1 MILARILPAEKT
13 VEILEITNK
22 AAPDITI
29 KSASLSYANK
39 VIFNHINLHI
49 PSAQWIALLG
59 PSGVGKSS
67 LLRLIAGL
75 TTPQEQSQARLSAS
89 NGIPVHKQIAY
100 MAQTDLLLPW
110 MNVLDNAT
118 LGMKLRAHSTNKQQN
133 IERAKSLLTQVGLEH
148 VLHLHP
154 HQLSGGMRQRVALVR
169 TLMEDKPIV
178 LMDEPFSALDAI
190 TRYKLQALSAELLKN
205 KTVLFITHDPTEAL
219 RLANEIYLMQG
230 MPASLK
236 SIASLSSATPRSLT
250 DPELISLQAL
260 LFDELSQAAG
270 AA

>member
-1 MILARILPAEKT
+1 VKPH
-13 VEILEITNK
+13 VIT
-22 AAPDITI
+22 PDITI
-29 KSASLSYANK
+29 ENASLSYASK
-39 VIFNHINLHI
+39 LIFNQINLHI
-49 PSAQWIALLG
+49 PAGQWLALLG

-75 TTPQEQSQARLSAS
+75 TTPQEQSQARLSVS
-89 NGIPVHKQIAY
+89 NGIPLHEQIAY

-118 LGMKLRAHSTNKQQN
+118 LGMKLRNQSINRQQN
-133 IERAKSLLTQVGLEH
+133 IERAKSLLTHVGLEH
-148 VLHLHP
+148 VLHHYP
-154 HQLSGGMRQRVALVR
+154 QQLSGGMRQRVALVR

-190 TRYKLQALSAELLKN
+190 TRYKLQALSAELLKH

-230 MPASLK
+230 MPARLK
-236 SIASLSSATPRSLT
+236 SIASLSSAVPRSLT
-250 DPELISLQAL
+250 DPQLISLQAL

>member
-1 MILARILPAEKT
+1 MTTPS
-13 VEILEITNK
+13 
-22 AAPDITI
+22 ITI
-29 KSASLSYANK
+29 ENASLSYPNK
-39 VIFNHINLHI
+39 VIFKDINLHI
-49 PSAQWIALLG
+49 PAGQWLALLG
-59 PSGVGKSS
+59 SSGAGKSS

-75 TTPQEQSQARLSAS
+75 TTSQEKSQGILSAS
-89 NGIPVHKQIAY
+89 NGLPVHEQIAY

-118 LGMKLRAHSTNKQQN
+118 LGMKLRQHSLNKKEN
-133 IERAKSLLTQVGLEH
+133 IERAKSLLIEVGLEQA
-148 VLHLHP
+148 LSLYP

-230 MPASLK
+230 MPANLK
-236 SIASLSSATPRSLT
+236 SIASLSSATPRPLT
-250 DPELISLQAL
+250 DTELTSLQAL
-260 LFDELSQAAG
+260 LFDELSHAAG